1 MSKKP
6 LITDNSIND
15 KPGKKKNSSY
25 NPGKLI
31 VNEIKEPLII
41 WDKSQRIRFANQAA
55 QEIFRL
61 PIEDILNKPFG
72 FPESII
78 EEKVVDKDNI
88 HKYFDVIPVIMLAL
102 DVKGNITLINKKGC
116 EIIGCGENKTIGVNW
131 FDNFV
136 PEDVRKE
143 LKKVHIQLVTGK
155 IAPLDYYENP
165 IISKDGSEKIIAWHN
180 SLIEDGSGKIIG
192 SLHSGVDITG
202 RKKMEEELIRWKER
216 YEIVAD
222 TSGQVVYDFDVESGN
237 IQWSGNIEQVLG
249 YTKKEMGDINS
260 WIDMIHPED
269 RDESLKVLDIAQRE
283 MNVYDV
289 EYRFRHKNGYYLF
302 IHDTGVFIPGEKGT
316 AKTMIG
322 MMHNITERKR
332 IENALIE
339 SEKKYRLLFEN
350 VTVGFALHE
359 IICDDEGIPEDY
371 RFLEI
376 NPAFE
381 ALLNVKAEE
390 VVGKRIKEL
399 HPQVDEFYI
408 EAYGRVALTGKSE
421 HFEKYIPEFN
431 KYFYFYAFSPGRHQ
445 FAVVISDIT
454 EIKNQQ
460 EKIRE
465 REEMLRIFIS
475 AVVDPLFMID
485 KKGRA
490 IYVNKAI
497 ADNFG
502 KSPDE
507 LIGENIYSFLPV
519 DIAKKRKELNNK
531 VFETGEPIRYED
543 ERDGGFFNNFVY
555 PVFDDNGKV
564 KNIAILSSDITEK
577 KKAEIALKESQE
589 RLSETEK
596 FSLIMST
603 HVGLDGSWLKVP
615 PTLCDLL
622 GYTEEELLS
631 QNVKDITHPEGSTA
645 RLGRCAHPQEPVIRL
660 KSGSGQA

>member
-116 EIIGCGENKTIGVNW
+116 EIIECGENKTIGVNW

-390 VVGKRIKEL
+390 VVGKRIKDSRKRRN
-399 HPQVDEFYI
+399 V
-408 EAYGRVALTGKSE
+408 
-421 HFEKYIPEFN
+421 
-431 KYFYFYAFSPGRHQ
+431 
-445 FAVVISDIT
+445 
-454 EIKNQQ
+454 
-460 EKIRE
+460 
-465 REEMLRIFIS
+465 
-475 AVVDPLFMID
+475 
-485 KKGRA
+485 
-490 IYVNKAI
+490 
-497 ADNFG
+497 
-502 KSPDE
+502 
-507 LIGENIYSFLPV
+507 ENIYQCS
-519 DIAKKRKELNNK
+519 R
-531 VFETGEPIRYED
+531 
-543 ERDGGFFNNFVY
+543 
-555 PVFDDNGKV
+555 
-564 KNIAILSSDITEK
+564 
-577 KKAEIALKESQE
+577 
-589 RLSETEK
+589 
-596 FSLIMST
+596 
-603 HVGLDGSWLKVP
+603 
-615 PTLCDLL
+615 
-622 GYTEEELLS
+622 
-631 QNVKDITHPEGSTA
+631 
-645 RLGRCAHPQEPVIRL
+645 
-660 KSGSGQA
+660 